1 MKKSITLTL
10 SDEEL
15 MELQRILL
23 DEDREEAL
31 RFLKTH
37 LEKQVRRAIS
47 GEGHCKPWFELP
59 GGLGY
64 IPDEFRK

>member
-1 MKKSITLTL
+1 MKKSITMTL

-23 DEDREEAL
+23 DEDKEEAL

-37 LEKQVRRAIS
+37 LDKKVKATIS
-47 GEGHCKPWFELP
+47 GKGHCKPWFELP

>member
-1 MKKSITLTL
+1 MKKSITLTM

-31 RFLKTH
+31 CFLKTN
-37 LEKQVRRAIS
+37 LEKQVQATIS
-47 GEGHCKPWFELP
+47 GLSSRIGMLH
-59 GGLGY
+59 
-64 IPDEFRK
+64 I

>member
-1 MKKSITLTL
+1 MKKSITLPM

-31 RFLKTH
+31 HFLKTH
-37 LEKQVRRAIS
+37 LEKQVQATIS
-47 GEGHCKPWFELP
+47 GEGH
-59 GGLGY
+59 
-64 IPDEFRK
+64 

>member
-1 MKKSITLTL
+1 MKKSITITL

-31 RFLKTH
+31 RFLKKH
-37 LEKQVRRAIS
+37 LNKKVQEVIS
-47 GEGHCKPWFELP
+47 GKSHCKP
-59 GGLGY
+59 
-64 IPDEFRK
+64 